1 MTKIRIEEINH
12 CWACPDCV
20 TYDITE
26 MACGCRK
33 MGYRLFNKKEVDSQ
47 ITNKY
52 FPSWCPLPDKQEK
65 GDDNGK

>member
-1 MTKIRIEEINH
+1 MAKILTEEIHH
-12 CWACPDCV
+12 CWACPNCV

-47 ITNKY
+47 ITN
-52 FPSWCPLPDKQEK
+52 PSWCPLPDKQEK
-65 GDDNGK
+65 GETK